1 MKALIIN
8 ACALDQ
14 IISQG
19 THKAEMMLSGPVKCF
34 DVQCIPSKDASPLP
48 LLPVNSIKTGFYFHG
63 QQSYGGRVHFS
74 GKTSIQMSRTKS
86 HNSGIFFDRRQ
97 ILGQLYTPI
106 LKGRRYLAKVHA
118 SSSSTT
124 NTDGSKKSSQYS
136 KEKSEDYISRFLR
149 EKPSEIEQKFLIG
162 DKFYTLRERE
172 KLKTSVLKRI
182 KNALSELANKSVP
195 NDIQA
200 QEGIK
205 NASSELKGSLLSEDI
220 QETEESEEKHHGA
233 PTGDIDKEIPS
244 RPVYLKDLLRQY
256 KGELYV
262 PEEAFKYHASEVG
275 EFNSRLETFPK
286 MRLEDL
292 LKVMRANQIEMLT
305 SRAIQNPEGVYVYR
319 DFIIDL
325 KEFPGEKSLQRKK
338 WTIHLSEEE
347 AQTVLR
353 EYSGPQ
359 REVERVLTPYVVPP
373 SVMPHSVA
381 SSISSRVMIELTMI
395 TSVITAVAFT
405 VGGLVSAMVFAVTGL
420 LSVIAVNFVW
430 PVAFSLLEVVAVL
443 LLRCAET
450 AWRMLARVGS
460 MNPLG
465 NFPKASAFLASGGFW
480 ALLQA
485 VFFIVVIIITMAVL
499 IRFTLIR
506 RPKDFRKWDI
516 WQAIEF
522 GQSKPHARVE
532 GSTGVT
538 FKDVAGIDEVVGEL
552 KELVRYLKN
561 PELYNKMGTKAPHG
575 VLLTGPPGCG
585 KTLVAKAIAGE
596 AGVPFYQM
604 AGSEFVEV
612 LVGVGAARV
621 RDLFKRAKVNK
632 PSVVFIDE
640 IDALGAMRHGVSGQ
654 SNGEKYDAGAQER
667 ETTLNQL
674 LIELDGFD
682 TGQGVIFLGA
692 TNRMDLLDPALL
704 RPGRFD
710 RKIKVSPP
718 GAKGRLEILKVH
730 ANRVKLSP
738 SVDLSIYANNLP
750 GWSGAELAQ
759 LLQEAALVAV
769 RHGHDSILQSD
780 MNKAVDRLT
789 LGPER
794 MGVEEISP
802 FLWRRA
808 TAEVG
813 IALASHLLR
822 RVENAHVECCDRISI
837 IPRGETLSRTI
848 FNRLDEEA
856 YIFERRPQLLHRM
869 QVMLGGR
876 AAEEVMY
883 GRNTSTASLTYLPDA
898 SWLARKII
906 SIWNMEN
913 PMVIHG
919 EAAPWKRDPG
929 FTGPPLNFE
938 GSLYD
943 DYGLYEKSLNY
954 NLDDD
959 IVLRTEKLVNDMY
972 QQIFR
977 LVQRYHA
984 ALAKAV
990 YVIMEMQEITGADL
1004 DIIIDQYPAD
1014 TPVHLVEEEDNPG
1027 SLLPRVGVKQTIP
1040 LEASES
1046 STIPWKKTSHE
1057 EEKLSSKTVT

>member
-1 MKALIIN
+1 
-8 ACALDQ
+8 
-14 IISQG
+14 
-19 THKAEMMLSGPVKCF
+19 MMITGPMKCF
-34 DVQCIPSKDASPLP
+34 DVHCIPSKDANPHP
-48 LLPVNSIKTGFYFHG
+48 LLPVNIIETGFYFHG
-63 QQSYGGRVHFS
+63 QKSYGGRVHFS
-74 GKTSIQMSRTKS
+74 GKRSIQMSKTKS
-86 HNSGIFFDRRQ
+86 HNRGIFFDRRE
-97 ILGQLYTPI
+97 ILGQVYTLIP
-106 LKGRRYLAKVHA
+106 KERRYLAKVHA

-124 NTDGSKKSSQYS
+124 NTDESQNSSQYS
-136 KEKSEDYISRFLR
+136 KKKPEDYISRLLR
-149 EKPSEIEQKFLIG
+149 EKPSEIEPKILIG
-162 DKFYTLRERE
+162 DKFYTLSERE
-172 KLKTSVLKRI
+172 KLKVSVRI
-182 KNALSELANKSVP
+182 KNALNELGSKLVP
-195 NDIQA
+195 NYIQA
-200 QEGIK
+200 QEQIR
-205 NASSELKGSLLSEDI
+205 NALSELTSKLLSKDT
-220 QETEESEEKHHGA
+220 QETEQREEEHHGA
-233 PTGDIDKEIPS
+233 SSVDIDKETPS

-262 PEEAFKYHASEVG
+262 PEEAFKFHASEVG
-275 EFNSRLETFPK
+275 EFNRRLETLPK
-286 MRLEDL
+286 MHLEDF
-292 LKVMRANQIEMLT
+292 LKAMRANQIEMLT
-305 SRAIQNPEGVYVYR
+305 SRAVQTPEGVYVYR

-325 KEFPGEKSLQRKK
+325 KELPAEKSLQRKK

-347 AQTVLR
+347 AQAVLG

-359 REVERVLTPYVVPP
+359 REVERLLTPYVVPP
-373 SVMPHSVA
+373 PVMPHPVA

-395 TSVITAVAFT
+395 TSVVTAAAFT

-420 LSVIAVNFVW
+420 LAVIAIDFVW
-430 PVAFSLLEVVAVL
+430 PLAFSLLKVVAVL
-443 LLRCAET
+443 LLRCVKK
-450 AWRMLARVGS
+450 AWTILARVGS
-460 MNPLG
+460 IGGFLG
-465 NFPKASAFLASGGFW
+465 RYPEASVFLASGGFW
-480 ALLQA
+480 ALIQA
-485 VFFIVVIIITMAVL
+485 IFFIVVVIIAMAVL

-538 FKDVAGIDEVVGEL
+538 FRDVAGIDEVVEEL
-552 KELVRYLKN
+552 QGLVRYLRN
-561 PELYNKMGTKAPHG
+561 PESYTKMGTKAPHG

-640 IDALGAMRHGVSGQ
+640 IDALGAARHGVSGQ
-654 SNGEKYDAGAQER
+654 SNVENYDAGAQER

-738 SVDLSIYANNLP
+738 SVDLSVFSNNLP
-750 GWSGAELAQ
+750 GWSGAQLAQ

-769 RHGHDSILQSD
+769 RNGHDSIVQSD
-780 MNKAVDRLT
+780 MNNAVDRLT

-794 MGVEEISP
+794 KGVEQISP

-822 RVENAHVECCDRISI
+822 RLENAHVECSHRISL
-837 IPRGETLSRTI
+837 IPRGETLSRVI
-848 FNRLDEEA
+848 FNQIDEEG
-856 YIFERRPQLLHRM
+856 YIFERRPQLVYRM

-883 GRNTSTASLTYLPDA
+883 GHNTSTASLRYLQDA

-919 EAAPWKRDPG
+919 EAAPWTRAPG
-929 FTGPPLNFE
+929 FSGPPLNFE

-943 DYGLYEKSLNY
+943 DYDLYEESLNY
-954 NLDDD
+954 DLDND
-959 IVLRTEKLVNDMY
+959 IVLRTEKLLNDNY
-972 QQIFR
+972 QHIFT
-977 LVQRYHA
+977 LIKQYHA

-990 YVIMEMQEITGADL
+990 YVIMEMREITGDDL
-1004 DIIIDQYPAD
+1004 DVIIDQYPAD
-1014 TPVHLVEEEDNPG
+1014 TPVALVEEEDNPG
-1027 SLLPRVGVKQTIP
+1027 SLPPRVGVQQMLP

-1046 STIPWKKTSHE
+1046 STISWKKKTSHE
-1057 EEKLSSKTVT
+1057 EEKLSSKTII

>member
-1 MKALIIN
+1 
-8 ACALDQ
+8 
-14 IISQG
+14 
-19 THKAEMMLSGPVKCF
+19 MMLSGPVKCF

-74 GKTSIQMSRTKS
+74 GKTSIRMSRTKS
-86 HNSGIFFDRRQ
+86 HTRGIFFDRRE
-97 ILGQLYTPI
+97 IFGQLYTPI
-106 LKGRRYLAKVHA
+106 LKERRYLTKVHA

-124 NTDGSKKSSQYS
+124 NRGGSRNSSQY
-136 KEKSEDYISRFLR
+136 KKQKSEDYISRFLR
-149 EKPSEIEQKFLIG
+149 ENPSGIEQKFLIG
-162 DKFYTLRERE
+162 DELYTLEERE

-182 KNALSELANKSVP
+182 KNALSELAIKSVP
-195 NDIQA
+195 SDIQA

-205 NASSELKGSLLSEDI
+205 NALSELKGNLLSKDI
-220 QETEESEEKHHGA
+220 QETEQIEEKHHEA
-233 PTGDIDKEIPS
+233 PRGDIDKEIPS

-262 PEEAFKYHASEVG
+262 PEEAFKYRASEVG
-275 EFNSRLETFPK
+275 DFNSRLKTLPK
-286 MRLEDL
+286 MHLKDL

-305 SRAIQNPEGVYVYR
+305 SRAVQTPEGVYVYR

-325 KEFPGEKSLQRKK
+325 KGFPVEKNLQRKK
-338 WTIHLSEEE
+338 WTIHLSEKE
-347 AQTVLR
+347 AQAVLG

-359 REVERVLTPYVVPP
+359 REVERLLTPYVVPP

-395 TSVITAVAFT
+395 TSVVTAAAFT
-405 VGGLVSAMVFAVTGL
+405 VGGLVSAMVFALTGV

-430 PVAFSLLEVVAVL
+430 PVAFSLLKAVAVL
-443 LLRCAET
+443 LLRCAKT
-450 AWRMLARVGS
+450 VWKMLATVGS
-460 MNPLG
+460 MGGLLG
-465 NFPKASAFLASGGFW
+465 RYPRVSAFLASGGFW

-485 VFFIVVIIITMAVL
+485 LFFIVVIIITMAIL

-561 PELYNKMGTKAPHG
+561 PELYTKMGTKAPHG

-585 KTLVAKAIAGE
+585 KTLLAKAIAGE

-640 IDALGAMRHGVSGQ
+640 IDALGAMRHGISGQ

-738 SVDLSIYANNLP
+738 SVDLSVYANNLP

-780 MNKAVDRLT
+780 MNNAVDRLT
-789 LGPER
+789 MGPER
-794 MGVEEISP
+794 KGIDQISP

-822 RVENAHVECCDRISI
+822 RVENARVECCDRISI
-837 IPRGETLSRTI
+837 IPRGETFSRTI

-883 GRNTSTASLTYLPDA
+883 GRNTSTVSLTYLPDA

-919 EAAPWKRDPG
+919 EAAPWKRDPS

-943 DYGLYEKSLNY
+943 DYGLYEKSVNY
-954 NLDDD
+954 NLDND
-959 IVLRTEKLVNDMY
+959 IVLRTEKLLNDMY
-972 QQIFR
+972 QQIFK
-977 LVQRYHA
+977 LVQHYHA

-1027 SLLPRVGVKQTIP
+1027 SLPPRVGVKQMLP

-1046 STIPWKKTSHE
+1046 STISWKKTSHE